1 MNKLK
6 SIKIAGMVMLVG
18 AIAPAVMAD
27 TVTLYA
33 WGPFS
38 YGDGGEFTAY
48 TSPTSPFISQY
59 SPLTS
64 TSSSFQTFCVQ
75 TDVEFYNGGTY
86 NYTLSLAS
94 IGAGTG
100 APGTGY
106 APLGSPDSYSLAEGT
121 AWLYAKFATGQ
132 LAGYDFANSSGQRQT
147 DAGELQTAIWALQG
161 NQSIAG
167 YPSGTVD
174 NPYYTDA
181 LNALGSAID
190 TAATASTDFGTEIMN
205 LTDAD
210 GGNYQNQLIYTG
222 SPPTPPVPAGG
233 LTVGLLGGALFGLQ
247 GLRRMF
253 AK

>member
-1 MNKLK
+1 MIKFK
-6 SIKIAGMVMLVG
+6 SIKIAGMVILAG
-18 AIAPAVMAD
+18 AIAPAMMAD
-27 TVTLYA
+27 TVTLDA
-33 WGPFS
+33 WGPYS
-38 YGDGGEFTAY
+38 YANGGEFTAY

-59 SPLTS
+59 SPYTS
-64 TSSSFQTFCVQ
+64 TSDSFQTFCVQ

-94 IGAGTG
+94 IGAGTD

-121 AWLYAKFATGQ
+121 AWLYANFATGQ
-132 LAGYDFANSSGQRQT
+132 LPGYDFSNALGQRQT

-161 NQSIAG
+161 DQSIAG
-167 YPSGTVD
+167 YPSGTVG
-174 NPYYTDA
+174 NPYYDDA
-181 LNALGSAID
+181 TNALGANID

-205 LTDAD
+205 LTLD

-222 SPPTPPVPAGG
+222 PPPSPPVPDGG
-233 LTVGLLGGALFGLQ
+233 LTAALLGGALLGLQ